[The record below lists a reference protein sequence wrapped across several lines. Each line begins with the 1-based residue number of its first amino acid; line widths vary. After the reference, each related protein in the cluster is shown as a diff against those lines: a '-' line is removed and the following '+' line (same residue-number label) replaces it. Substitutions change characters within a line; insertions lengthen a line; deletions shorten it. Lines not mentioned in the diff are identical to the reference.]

1 MPVITVTHK
10 IDTQMLI
17 ENPER
22 VLQELSIQ
30 LFNRRVETLN
40 GMVGRTVVYRSSK
53 PNQEPRSG
61 KLTKVDA
68 SGNCTVC
75 TERGNARV
83 DATRLLL

>member
-1 MPVITVTHK
+1 MPVVTLTHK

-22 VLQELSIQ
+22 ILQELSVQ
-30 LFNRRVETLN
+30 LFNRRLETLN

-61 KLTKVDA
+61 ELTRVDA
-68 SGNCTVC
+68 SGNCIVR